1 LFKNSLYSVAGKTG
15 TALIANNNKGY
26 ADKIYQSSFAGYFP
40 ANNPQYTCVVVIK
53 NKPHATVFYGAAVA
67 GPVFKEIADRLYST
81 YVKQSATPQLIVQKN
96 DSAVLSYSGS
106 KKEMVRVL
114 SALHIPF
121 KDSSLNAQWASVNG
135 NTKTVTTTANTI
147 DTRIMPALK
156 GMGLKDAVYLCENM
170 GLRLSI
176 KGKGKVLTQS
186 IVAGQAINKGSFVSL
201 ELN

>member
-1 LFKNSLYSVAGKTG
+1 MAGKTG

-26 ADKIYQSSFAGYFP
+26 DDKIYQSSFAGYFP

-53 NKPHATVFYGAAVA
+53 NKPHAAVFYGAAVA

-81 YVKQSATPQLIVQKN
+81 YVKQSLAPQPIVQKN
-96 DSAVLSYSGS
+96 DSTVLSYSGS
-106 KKEMVRVL
+106 KKEMLHVL

-121 KDSSLNAQWASVNG
+121 KDFSLNAQWASVNG
-135 NTKTVTTTANTI
+135 NSKYVTTTANTI
-147 DTRIMPALK
+147 DTRIMPTLK

-176 KGKGKVLTQS
+176 KGKGKVMVQS
-186 IVAGQAINKGSFVSL
+186 IVPGQAINKGTFVAL